1 MFVYKIGLALAV
13 ILFSASLT
21 STEVDAREVEIECLA
36 RNMYYEARG
45 EGTKGM
51 LAVGHVTMNR
61 VEAKGFPATVCGVV
75 TQKHK
80 KNCQFS
86 WVCMRN
92 LPAIR
97 DEQYEKIRAMAVMV
111 YDGHLRDITRGA
123 THFHNTQVVPAWSET
138 KRVTA
143 QIGSHIFYR
152 K

>member
-1 MFVYKIGLALAV
+1 MFLKIVLALAV
-13 ILFSASLT
+13 TMGSAPLNSAAIN
-21 STEVDAREVEIECLA
+21 ERKVEIECLA

-61 VEAKGFPATVCGVV
+61 VEAKHYPSTVCGVV

-80 KNCQFS
+80 RVCQFS
-86 WVCMRN
+86 WVCMRS

-97 DEQYEKIRAMAVMV
+97 NEQYEKIRALAVMV
-111 YDGHLRDITRGA
+111 YDGQLRDVTKGA
-123 THFHNTQVVPAWSET
+123 THFHNTQVAPVWSRT
-138 KRVTA
+138 KRVTT

-152 K
+152 T